1 MTESKDHGHKGIIC
15 IWRFFRLYCMC
26 PNKRYWSQGV
36 MNSLLSLQ
44 AELARD
50 SPFFLFPARKDEQ
63 ERLQNRSVKTRKKEK
78 KIREIL
84 MKKIWHWEDFMRFT
98 SRHGIPLT
106 ALNQSL
112 WSYKYECVDPFKRV
126 CVLLYVSIVLYLLY
140 RFISWSFSSVC
151 EEINRYEKLIWKT
164 KIYLRSDFILNYL
177 KKIFVTV
184 IAVTIR
190 ID

>member
-1 MTESKDHGHKGIIC
+1 
-15 IWRFFRLYCMC
+15 
-26 PNKRYWSQGV
+26 
-36 MNSLLSLQ
+36 
-44 AELARD
+44 
-50 SPFFLFPARKDEQ
+50 
-63 ERLQNRSVKTRKKEK
+63 
-78 KIREIL
+78 
-84 MKKIWHWEDFMRFT
+84 
-98 SRHGIPLT
+98 
-106 ALNQSL
+106 
-112 WSYKYECVDPFKRV
+112 
-126 CVLLYVSIVLYLLY
+126 LLY